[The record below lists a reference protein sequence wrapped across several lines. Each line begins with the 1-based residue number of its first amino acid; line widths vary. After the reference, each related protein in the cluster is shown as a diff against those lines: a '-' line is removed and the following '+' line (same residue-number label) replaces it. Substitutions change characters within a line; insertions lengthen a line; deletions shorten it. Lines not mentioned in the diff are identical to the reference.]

1 VPYGAA
7 AFVLGI
13 AYWCLTVNRTNAS
26 FTAGTAEEEES
37 LAGAGDGDPQTARN
51 KLHSINNLSRRCSR

>member
-1 VPYGAA
+1 
-7 AFVLGI
+7 LGI

-51 KLHSINNLSRRCSR
+51 KLHWINNLSRRCSR